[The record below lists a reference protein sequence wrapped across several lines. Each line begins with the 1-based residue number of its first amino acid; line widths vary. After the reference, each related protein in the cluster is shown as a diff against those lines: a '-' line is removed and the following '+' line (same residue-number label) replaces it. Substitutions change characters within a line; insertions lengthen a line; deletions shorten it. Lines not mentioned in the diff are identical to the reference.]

1 MSVLHLTSDN
11 FEREVI
17 KSDIPVM
24 IDFWAN
30 WCMPCKMMSPIVDE
44 IAKEMEGKVKVA
56 KVNIDEEQALTL
68 KYGIMSI
75 PTFVVIK
82 NGNVVNQSIGMQDKQ
97 ELLKLLGI

>member
-30 WCMPCKMMSPIVDE
+30 WCMPCKMMSPIVEE

>member
-30 WCMPCKMMSPIVDE
+30 WCISCKMMSPIVDE
-44 IAKEMEGKVKVA
+44 IAKEMEGKVQVE

>member
-11 FEREVI
+11 FEREVL

-68 KYGIMSI
+68 KYGITSI

>member
-11 FEREVI
+11 FEREVL

>member
-11 FEREVI
+11 FEREVL

-24 IDFWAN
+24 IDFWAT

>member
-82 NGNVVNQSIGMQDKQ
+82 NGNVVNQSIGMQDKK